1 MTLQLPD
8 LDVHERLGRT
18 VFSGRRARRAR
29 TKGIIDMD
37 VFLEREEAGSISV
50 DRMDHAP
57 SSELAELSR
66 ERGQGRIPPRSFCG
80 WAVLTVEDARRNGRT
95 VEPTP
100 RPENRFHADVFL
112 NITQEERRRFQIQHA
127 NELAAHS
134 KWLEAP

>member
-1 MTLQLPD
+1 LQLPD

-29 TKGIIDMD
+29 TKGIIGMD

-66 ERGQGRIPPRSFCG
+66 ERGQGRTPPRNFYG

-100 RPENRFHADVFL
+100 RPENRYHADVF
-112 NITQEERRRFQIQHA
+112 
-127 NELAAHS
+127 
-134 KWLEAP
+134 

>member
-1 MTLQLPD
+1 
-8 LDVHERLGRT
+8 
-18 VFSGRRARRAR
+18 
-29 TKGIIDMD
+29 MD

-57 SSELAELSR
+57 SSELAELAR
-66 ERGQGRIPPRSFCG
+66 ERGQGRTPPQNFYG